1 MHILWNFFV
10 NGTNLDDEFSTSDA
24 DAIYADDEDES
35 TPSIIRQSKNA
46 ENGETGWP
54 VIQAFDFAV
63 DGDVSI
69 SYSKGGNPQ
78 SVTLT
83 FLDDPDDYASLSL
96 DRSSYPA
103 GADVHMTITSL
114 AHNIDPT
121 DEDSWTYDTRSG
133 NVTYQ
138 NFTENG
144 IGQSGIQLSLDD
156 LSTLTFDDSGI
167 LKIITQLNDVNI
179 LEFQNNTDQRI
190 LTETANASSL
200 VTILETEP
208 NSGIFKNTDDG
219 DKANIKITDNAPRGY
234 TAVIDFADSPISIPV
249 RNYPGSL
256 AMDVN
261 GIGGTWN
268 GGEEITVTLDDGDLN
283 LNSLVDQDIEL
294 DNWNT
299 KVPTVIIGT
308 PLTLETATFWADGRL
323 TTTTYNSDGIA
334 APNPVT
340 VTENVIA
347 PFVNGVDL
355 EIDPFSHRAMISQ
368 FTPII
373 TANVTDDSVDPP
385 GRIITVLDA
394 PGLDVNIALD
404 TFDDGFDTNEYYYY
418 IHDTVNGEEGILQP
432 LSANEYPF
440 TTSITLI
447 DGESQI
453 HMIDIFRF
461 GQSADKIESAATT
474 RSADAIYRMLLEE
487 TGDNTAM
494 YTGSIEY
501 TALNQL
507 NVRNPE
513 TYNNL
518 AIVDDEITIIVP
530 TDLTDEDAVR
540 VDYLDTDGEGIATQI
555 GDQVD
560 APTHSG
566 IVSFDGSNYKVA
578 DTVTVTLTDADLNT
592 DSDTTEVYTLAA
604 DSVNGDR
611 IGEMGTDV
619 SQSGRLLDITF
630 DDATWTYM
638 GCESSDDDGLSNT
651 GFTLSETTSTSGIFT
666 GTFQIPAT
674 YCTSDTESST
684 TTGKD
689 LEVNYVD
696 YSDASGEL
704 IEVGDSAGISANTG
718 SVSFDRSVYPVPFD
732 PTTYSTQNADDTISS
747 VDSSITGETVLHIRV
762 NDPDYDVSG
771 SGSDTL
777 PADKV
782 TVKLVRGSLTS
793 SNLATD
799 DAAIKEI
806 SPASGIFE
814 LDLSLGHEFTCEK
827 TDPDDM
833 CTFTVD
839 PYRIQ
844 QGDIVTVEYTDDTDA
859 SGNLNTVT
867 DSATFDLRNAVLQT
881 DKSAYIIGGDM
892 ILTLIEPDF
901 DLDSDETESY
911 PLDLIEWDSDAD
923 ILAMGQSANFDP
935 EPSALR
941 ETGDSTGIFQV
952 VIEIPEK
959 LPDGTGE
966 ALERGEQIDLEYI
979 DYGPAGADYVGN
991 DDEDIELTVFTSNF
1005 GATVSLDKKVYSWTD
1020 KVFITITAPDHNFD
1034 SDLIDEIGDTR
1045 DDPVKIS
1052 TRENSIDYYRLVET
1066 GTDTGIFTGEV
1077 ILTGFAHNAD
1087 GEGLDDAPTQSTT
1100 SDVDRDN
1107 PAGPTD
1113 GYLEAEDVD
1122 GITVSFEVSEDD
1134 TVIGSAIIRWNIGEI
1149 EWAEASYPA
1158 SGNGLVRIVDPD
1170 LNLNPESVDN
1180 FDVDVWSD
1188 SDPGGIS
1195 LTVTETNEATG
1206 VFEGQVSFT
1215 TNDESSGH
1223 RLRVAEGDTITA
1235 EYEDHTLPDPYDT
1248 TDDLD
1253 VLSTAIIGSVVA
1265 PLERAPVSNARI
1277 VDTQGQTLSSVS
1289 VDQQVLVSSDLR
1301 SGQDKDQEYAYLV
1314 QIQDADG
1321 VTVLLSWITGTLPAG
1336 SSSSPS
1342 QSWTPTASGDYTAT
1356 VFVWE
1361 SITNPTA
1368 LSPSDKVTIQVS

>member
-1 MHILWNFFV
+1 MKNAKNIQKITTSLFLAATLVLGSVSFAVPGIMPSAFAATENLYVSADNKLFDKSFNGPMVIEIVVNDNDIDEPNDLEPDVTVNGATLKMIQAGDGNWYAYIAQSDRIADAVTMEFFT
-10 NGTNLDDEFSTSDA
+10 NGTNLDSDFSTSDA
-24 DAIYADDEDES
+24 DAIYADDEDEN
-35 TPSIIRQSKNA
+35 TPSIIRQSKTA

-144 IGQSGIQLSLDD
+144 IGQSGIQLSLDN

-1235 EYEDHTLPDPYDT
+1235 EY
-1248 TDDLD
+1248 
-1253 VLSTAIIGSVVA
+1253 
-1265 PLERAPVSNARI
+1265 ARC
-1277 VDTQGQTLSSVS
+1277 
-1289 VDQQVLVSSDLR
+1289 
-1301 SGQDKDQEYAYLV
+1301 
-1314 QIQDADG
+1314 
-1321 VTVLLSWITGTLPAG
+1321 
-1336 SSSSPS
+1336 
-1342 QSWTPTASGDYTAT
+1342 
-1356 VFVWE
+1356 
-1361 SITNPTA
+1361 
-1368 LSPSDKVTIQVS
+1368 